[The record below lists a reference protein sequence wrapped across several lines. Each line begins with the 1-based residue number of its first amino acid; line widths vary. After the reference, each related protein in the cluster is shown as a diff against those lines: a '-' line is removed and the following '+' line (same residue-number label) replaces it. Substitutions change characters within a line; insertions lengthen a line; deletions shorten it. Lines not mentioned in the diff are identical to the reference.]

1 MKKHPINYIGLM
13 NRSVKKLPHELDQHL
28 PLRKYFSELVGY
40 QSPNKKHE
48 HVSFTEQV
56 LRYYTRLYEIPLM
69 PLLFWYD
76 KVHIARKSYYL
87 EVIFDPNGYLDEVT
101 QLRHKTVSFVEDS
114 FGTTTRRGIRN
125 RPTKF

>member
-1 MKKHPINYIGLM
+1 M